1 MPVKLYRAK
10 VHYCPKQGSD
20 KNCPSH
26 AAQEASRISPN
37 TTGDQGTL
45 HQLSNINHACSYM
58 NSDSTVLLLLHNV
71 LTVVQLLALG
81 SSWSRVMN
89 CDRKWLSSSPR
100 STRLGKR
107 TLGLFMMSVR
117 LTAKPAMSM
126 PNRRSGFQYVRQ
138 PEINVHVMQATW
150 IEMNLISVMN
160 NTARPNKQY
169 WKILLLATNTH
180 NCFTSSDYALC
191 KYA

>member
-1 MPVKLYRAK
+1 
-10 VHYCPKQGSD
+10 
-20 KNCPSH
+20 
-26 AAQEASRISPN
+26 
-37 TTGDQGTL
+37 
-45 HQLSNINHACSYM
+45 M

-89 CDRKWLSSSPR
+89 CDRKSLSSSPR

-107 TLGLFMMSVR
+107 TFGLFMMSVR

-138 PEINVHVMQATW
+138 P
-150 IEMNLISVMN
+150 
-160 NTARPNKQY
+160 
-169 WKILLLATNTH
+169 
-180 NCFTSSDYALC
+180 
-191 KYA
+191 